1 MPAPGRI
8 AVLLGLLPGLLTGL
22 AACDAGRATETQ
34 IRARQQ
40 AIDPPQL
47 WLVQVGG
54 ERRAGTASVFVC
66 ADSSLREAFV
76 RARAEVNGAPCL
88 DTTPPLARGNAWSL
102 RCEAKG
108 EAYAVSTTTLGD
120 LTQDFRLDF
129 ALTPIEHIPG
139 VETVRQTERFRRM
152 GACPDGWRIGD
163 QARPGRKP
171 RKVHPA
177 RA

>member
-1 MPAPGRI
+1 MPASGRI
-8 AVLLGLLPGLLTGL
+8 AVLLGLLGGLLPGL

-34 IRARQQ
+34 IRVRQQ
-40 AIDPPQL
+40 TIDPPQL
-47 WLVQVGG
+47 WLVQVVGDRGG
-54 ERRAGTASVFVC
+54 ATASVFVC

-88 DTTPPLARGNAWSL
+88 DTTPPVVRANAWSL

-108 EAYAVSTTTLGD
+108 EAYAVSTTTYGD
-120 LTQDFRLDF
+120 LTQDFRLNF
-129 ALTPIEHIPG
+129 ALTPIAHVPG
-139 VETVRQTERFRRM
+139 VETVRQTERFRRI
-152 GACPDGWRIGD
+152 GACPGGWRIGD

-171 RKVHPA
+171 HRRRPA

>member
-8 AVLLGLLPGLLTGL
+8 AVLLGLLTGL

-40 AIDPPQL
+40 TIDPPQL
-47 WLVQVGG
+47 WLVQVVGDRG
-54 ERRAGTASVFVC
+54 AATASVFVC

-76 RARAEVNGAPCL
+76 RARAEVNGAPCR
-88 DTTPPLARGNAWSL
+88 DTTPPTARGNAWSL

-108 EAYAVSTTTLGD
+108 EAYAVSTATYGD
-120 LTQDFRLDF
+120 LTQDFRLNF
-129 ALTPIEHIPG
+129 ALTPIAQLPG

-171 RKVHPA
+171 HKVLPA